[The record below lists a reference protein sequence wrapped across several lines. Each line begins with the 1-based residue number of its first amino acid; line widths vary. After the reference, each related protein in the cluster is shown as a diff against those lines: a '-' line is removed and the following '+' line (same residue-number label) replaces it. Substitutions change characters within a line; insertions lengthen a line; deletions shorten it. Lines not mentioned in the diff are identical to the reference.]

1 MGVHVL
7 VTYGTKHGAT
17 KEIAEK
23 IGQVLQ
29 ESGLTV
35 DVQNARHV
43 ADLTPYNAVVLG
55 SGVYIGAWCKEA
67 AAFLQTNAEKLATLP
82 VWIFSS
88 GPTGAGD
95 PKELVQGQL
104 LPKKLEP
111 IVERIRP
118 RDVTVFHG
126 SSAGNQNFIE
136 KWMIKQIGASLGDFR
151 DWEAITS
158 WAKSVA
164 EALARN

>member
-1 MGVHVL
+1 M
-7 VTYGTKHGAT
+7 
-17 KEIAEK
+17 
-23 IGQVLQ
+23 
-29 ESGLTV
+29 
-35 DVQNARHV
+35 
-43 ADLTPYNAVVLG
+43 
-55 SGVYIGAWCKEA
+55 
-67 AAFLQTNAEKLATLP
+67 
-82 VWIFSS
+82 WIFSS

-111 IVERIRP
+111 IVEHIGP
-118 RDVTVFHG
+118 RDVTMFHG

-136 KWMIKQIGASLGDFR
+136 KWMIKQIGASIGDFR

-158 WAKSVA
+158 WARSVA

>member
-88 GPTGAGD
+88 
-95 PKELVQGQL
+95 
-104 LPKKLEP
+104 
-111 IVERIRP
+111 
-118 RDVTVFHG
+118 
-126 SSAGNQNFIE
+126 
-136 KWMIKQIGASLGDFR
+136 
-151 DWEAITS
+151 
-158 WAKSVA
+158 
-164 EALARN
+164 